1 MTFPHPTLTLCQP
14 TRGNHPTHTSI
25 HVHKQAVPFIVSLSM
40 PLCHAR
46 RRQNSYLNICSPLS
60 DTKALRH
67 PPRRNPTPGS
77 TQLLDAVSKRHNGE
91 NPHVSSTAVYECNV
105 RSITSTP
112 FMSSDAM
119 VLKHRDS
126 LSPVER
132 ETEAVIEKELPIH
145 IKSHRQN
152 CYGF

>member
-1 MTFPHPTLTLCQP
+1 MQ
-14 TRGNHPTHTSI
+14 
-25 HVHKQAVPFIVSLSM
+25 
-40 PLCHAR
+40 
-46 RRQNSYLNICSPLS
+46 
-60 DTKALRH
+60 
-67 PPRRNPTPGS
+67 
-77 TQLLDAVSKRHNGE
+77 NGE
-91 NPHVSSTAVYECNV
+91 NPHINSTAVYEYNV

-112 FMSSDAM
+112 FMSFDAM

-126 LSPVER
+126 LSLVER